1 MKVLTF
7 FTVRGGSGKTVLSA
21 AFASYVSYTL
31 GKKAMVL
38 DFDGPEYNLYNMRSR
53 ELDHLR
59 KGGVECDESG
69 LYIIDKVENIDSASL
84 ESFTS
89 DIRRIKEQ
97 FDYIILDFPGSFT
110 REDAICQLATT
121 GIIDMV
127 VIPVELDAISI
138 SSAKTLAQIFNETGL
153 ITLPFFNR
161 VHGKEDPELYERL
174 REWFEKHGVSV
185 SESVV
190 KNSIAMKKEMGV
202 KGFLRSTV
210 CFPEK
215 EIKAKNPGIINL
227 FEEIVRYE
235 EREEEQE
242 VRVPDR

>member
-53 ELDHLR
+53 ELDHIR
-59 KGGVECDESG
+59 KGGVEWDESG
-69 LYIIDKVENIDSASL
+69 LYIVDKVENTDSESLDRFAAS
-84 ESFTS
+84 
-89 DIRRIKEQ
+89 IMRIKEQ
-97 FDYIILDFPGSFT
+97 FDYIILDFPGSFSKD
-110 REDAICQLATT
+110 DAICHLATA
-121 GIIDMV
+121 GVIDMV

-138 SSAKTLAQIFNETGL
+138 CSAKTLSQIFEETGL
-153 ITLPFFNR
+153 KTLPFFNR
-161 VHGKEDPELYERL
+161 VHGKEDPALYGRL
-174 REWFEKHGVSV
+174 CEWFERHGVRV
-185 SESVV
+185 SEAMV
-190 KNSIAMKKEMGV
+190 KNSIAMKREMGV

-215 EIKAKNPGIINL
+215 EIRAKNPGIINL

-235 EREEEQE
+235 ERGVQTTE
-242 VRVPDR
+242 DS

>member
-1 MKVLTF
+1 MRVLTF

-21 AFASYVSYTL
+21 AFASYVNYFL
-31 GKKAMVL
+31 GKRAMVL
-38 DFDGPEYNLYNMRSR
+38 DFDGPEYNLYNMRLR
-53 ELDHLR
+53 ELSLMKEGDAD
-59 KGGVECDESG
+59 CDKDG
-69 LYIIDKVENIDSASL
+69 LYIVEKVENIDSRSL
-84 ESFTS
+84 EAFAS
-89 DIRRIKEQ
+89 DIRKIKGE

-161 VHGKEDPELYERL
+161 VHGKEDPALYNRL
-174 REWFEKHGVSV
+174 REWFERHGVRV
-185 SESVV
+185 SEAMV
-190 KNSIAMKKEMGV
+190 KNSIAMKREMGT

-215 EIKAKNPGIINL
+215 EIRAKNPGIINL

-235 EREEEQE
+235 ERGVQTTE
-242 VRVPDR
+242 DS